1 MFLSQLAKLIF
12 GSGSTGAGAVVRSN
26 YRGVEVH
33 PGTLGC
39 CGAVREIRGKRFL
52 SDEVPSLPLQGCDA
66 EDCGCT
72 YELFADRRRSS
83 TINRESVEDVAG
95 ADSVI
100 DDGRR
105 RENDC
110 AA

>member
-12 GSGSTGAGAVVRSN
+12 GSARTGADGRSN

-33 PGTLGC
+33 AGALGC
-39 CGAVREIRGKRFL
+39 CAAVREIRGKRFL
-52 SDEVPSLPLQGCDA
+52 SDEVPALPLPGCNA

-72 YELFADRRRSS
+72 YELFADRRRSHDRRLD
-83 TINRESVEDVAG
+83 NKCVSVDSDTKS
-95 ADSVI
+95 ADRVRGDS
-100 DDGRR
+100 R
-105 RENDC
+105 